1 MKLLI
6 EFVEPLPI
14 PAPIPELAVLNMPL
28 FDPLNPVDP
37 KEPLPPE
44 LMKLEP
50 LPPPKPPPEPPPGP
64 PPEPPSPPPNIAA
77 AEKWS
82 ISCFKFIL
90 LL

>member
-37 KEPLPPE
+37 KEPPLPPE
-44 LMKLEP
+44 LMKL
-50 LPPPKPPPEPPPGP
+50 EPPPGP
-64 PPEPPSPPPNIAA
+64 PPEPPSPPPNIAV

-82 ISCFKFIL
+82 ISCFRFRL